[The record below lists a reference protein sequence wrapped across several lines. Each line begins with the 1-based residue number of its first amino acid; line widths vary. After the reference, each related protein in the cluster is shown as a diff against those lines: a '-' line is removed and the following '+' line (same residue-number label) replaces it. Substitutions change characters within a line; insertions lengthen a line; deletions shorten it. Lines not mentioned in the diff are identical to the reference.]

1 MRDARQITDWAVE
14 IGEARDLDP
23 LLILAVIGTE
33 SSFKPTARSNAGAE
47 GLMQVMT
54 SVHEAKFDAFGGPE
68 AAFDPYAN
76 MVVGTDIPVSYTH
89 LRAHETDSYL
99 VCRLLLE
106 KKKKST
112 IFFIH
117 NQNS

>member
-76 MVVGTDIPVSYTH
+76 MVVGTE
-89 LRAHETDSYL
+89 LA
-99 VCRLLLE
+99 
-106 KKKKST
+106 
-112 IFFIH
+112 
-117 NQNS
+117 